1 MRHLRTLAALVAW
14 VAVAT
19 APVPTAA
26 QNTSTAVPPV
36 IDVHVHAMDDVGS
49 WAAPMCPNTSKFT
62 ASDPRAQ
69 EAPVGWVQEEC
80 TPKLYPAA
88 KGQYMTEVLA
98 EMERLNVTAVV
109 FGDPAGV
116 QKWKDAAPARVI
128 PGTSFGRGMQP
139 GGRVPLDDLRT
150 TFTKGGFR
158 VMGEIGLQ
166 YEGLS
171 PSDMSVDQYFA
182 LAEELD
188 IPVAIHMGTGG
199 SGRANVAM
207 PKFRGSMGDPLLLEE
222 LLARHPKLRVQ
233 VMHAG
238 YPLIDHMLTLLQA
251 SSHVYVDLAGLIW
264 SYPLKEVNR
273 YIERL
278 VDAGFQDRVMY
289 GTDQLVW
296 PKLMAYSISI
306 IQNADYLTPEQKRD
320 ILYNNAA
327 RFLRLEPAGSR

>member
-1 MRHLRTLAALVAW
+1 MFFKYQKSTLALVCGLAL
-14 VAVAT
+14 AT
-19 APVPTAA
+19 CSIPLLA
-26 QNTSTAVPPV
+26 QNTGTTVPPV
-36 IDVHVHAMDDVGS
+36 IDVHVHALDASFPGLG
-49 WAAPMCPNTSKFT
+49 PMCPNASRFL
-62 ASDPRAQ
+62 ASDPSGK
-69 EAPVGWVQEEC
+69 EAPFGWSQEEC

-88 KGQYMTEVLA
+88 QGQYLKEVIA

-109 FGDPAGV
+109 FGDPKSV
-116 QKWKDAAPARVI
+116 QKWKDAAPGRVI
-128 PGTSFGRGMQP
+128 PGTSFNDGVQP
-139 GGRVPLDDLRT
+139 GKRVAPDDLRKS
-150 TFTKGGFR
+150 FSKDGFK

-166 YEGLS
+166 YEGIS
-171 PSDMSVDQYFA
+171 PSDPSVDAYFA

-188 IPVAIHMGTGG
+188 VPIAIHMGTGG
-199 SGRANVAM
+199 SGRANIAM
-207 PKFRGSMGDPLLLEE
+207 PKFRGSMGDPLLLEG

-238 YPLIDHMLTLLQA
+238 YPLIDNMLTLLQA
-251 SSHVYVDLAGLIW
+251 NSHVYVDVAGLIW

-273 YIERL
+273 YIQRL
-278 VDAGFQDRVMY
+278 VDAGFEDRVMF

-327 RFLRLEPAGSR
+327 RFLRLPASK

>member
-1 MRHLRTLAALVAW
+1 VAFAAL
-14 VAVAT
+14 AVLGT
-19 APVPTAA
+19 APASTAQPA
-26 QNTSTAVPPV
+26 PAAVPPI
-36 IDVHVHAMDDVGS
+36 IDVHHHAMDDAP
-49 WAAPMCPNTSKFT
+49 WATPMCPNTSKFL
-62 ASDPRAQ
+62 ASDPKGP
-69 EAPVGWVQEEC
+69 EGPSGWAPDGCSPQ
-80 TPKLYPAA
+80 LYPAA
-88 KGQYMTEVLA
+88 KGQYMKEVLA
-98 EMERLNVTAVV
+98 DMERLNVTAVV
-109 FGDPAGV
+109 FGDPASV
-116 QKWKDAAPARVI
+116 QKWRDAAPSRVI
-128 PGTSFGRGMQP
+128 PGTSFSLGMQP
-139 GGRVPLDDLRT
+139 GPMVPVSDLRASFT
-150 TFTKGGFR
+150 TGGFK

-166 YEGLS
+166 YQGLS
-171 PSDMSVDQYFA
+171 PSDLSVDQYFA

-199 SGRANVAM
+199 SGRANVTL
-207 PKFRGSMGDPLLLEE
+207 PKFRASLGDPLLLED

-238 YPLIDHMLTLLQA
+238 YPLIDNMLALLQA

-264 SYPLKEVNR
+264 SYPIKEVNR

-289 GTDQLVW
+289 GTDQLAW

-327 RFLRLEPAGSR
+327 RFLRLSPAPGAK